1 MSITP
6 IASKQRQ
13 LIADMDT
20 ADQIST
26 LRSLIKNP
34 PQNSR
39 VVQLSPELAK
49 YVLEQLNIGNRSQ
62 KPKQIAKYAADMK
75 NDDWSLTGV
84 PIVFGSHGY
93 LLDGQNRLAACVR
106 ADVPFTTHAVFGV
119 EPDSF
124 VHFDI
129 GKNRT
134 GADVF
139 TIMGVPYPKET
150 GIAVRYIKAWSLGKT
165 DTRTIQMS
173 NDNLRD
179 YYSNLDATMLELAI
193 KNAKKVNRVVK
204 IPTAILT
211 ALFYTAWQKGHL
223 DKVKLFFADL
233 EKGFG
238 SGPRAPVNYLL
249 TELARIH
256 FDKTITVTSH
266 MHSIMLV
273 RSWQNYKWNKAS
285 TKKDLRVVIGEG
297 LPEV

>member
-139 TIMGVPYPKET
+139 TIGCSIPKRDWHRS
-150 GIAVRYIKAWSLGKT
+150 AVY
-165 DTRTIQMS
+165 
-173 NDNLRD
+173 
-179 YYSNLDATMLELAI
+179 
-193 KNAKKVNRVVK
+193 
-204 IPTAILT
+204 
-211 ALFYTAWQKGHL
+211 
-223 DKVKLFFADL
+223 
-233 EKGFG
+233 
-238 SGPRAPVNYLL
+238 
-249 TELARIH
+249 
-256 FDKTITVTSH
+256 
-266 MHSIMLV
+266 
-273 RSWQNYKWNKAS
+273 
-285 TKKDLRVVIGEG
+285 
-297 LPEV
+297 